1 MAAASDDEIDLGISL
16 EKVATIVDQAR
27 AVQGDEEADLG
38 AAADDGG
45 DDTDV
50 AGPDDVTEDTL
61 RAYITELND
70 DEQAALIALCWVGR
84 GDYDSGEWDDAVGL
98 ASERNDGRDAA
109 EYLLGIDNLGDLLS
123 EGVASFGLSLE
134 EIER

>member
-1 MAAASDDEIDLGISL
+1 
-16 EKVATIVDQAR
+16 VATIVDQAR

-50 AGPDDVTEDTL
+50 AGPDDVNEDTL

-70 DEQAALIALCWVGR
+70 DEHEITKRKHFAGRFNLNKCAFMLLVNITSVLCLVIFGF
-84 GDYDSGEWDDAVGL
+84 GVILVINFTSNLTD
-98 ASERNDGRDAA
+98 ER
-109 EYLLGIDNLGDLLS
+109 S
-123 EGVASFGLSLE
+123 H
-134 EIER
+134 

>member
-1 MAAASDDEIDLGISL
+1 MAAASDDEVDLGISL
-16 EKVATIVDQAR
+16 ETVATIVDQAR

-50 AGPDDVTEDTL
+50 AGPDDVNEDTL

-84 GDYDSGEWDDAVGL
+84 GDYVPEEWDEATAL
-98 ASERNDGRDAA
+98 ATDRNDGRDAA
-109 EYLLGIDNLGDLLS
+109 DYLLGIDNLGDLLS
-123 EGVASFGLSLE
+123 EGVAAFGLSLE
-134 EIER
+134 DIER